1 MSNYEEI
8 FNLTITGA
16 DALGYEPDITV
27 LTKGI
32 FILLTDSVNDRVKAQ
47 KLLSLI
53 SNKQSSDPKFE
64 QHYQKLEKKVRD
76 YLVWAVPYLFYDD
89 ADDTIIQRD
98 PKQEKEIVNAAQKL
112 LQEIEQ

>member
-8 FNLTITGA
+8 FNQTIAGA

-32 FILLTDSVNDRVKAQ
+32 LALLTDSVNDRVKAQ
-47 KLLSLI
+47 KLLSFI

-64 QHYQKLEKKVRD
+64 QHYQELKKKVRD

-89 ADDTIIQRD
+89 ADDTIIKRD
-98 PKQEKEIVNAAQKL
+98 PQQEKEIVNAAQKL